1 MAKFCHEMHYILPIS
16 VICVAHSALW
26 PLLLHHKLER
36 FHAFYFD
43 TDDVII
49 NMVMVLEMILISSKR
64 GCSIAVGS

>member
-26 PLLLHHKLER
+26 PLLLHHKP
-36 FHAFYFD
+36 
-43 TDDVII
+43 TVII
-49 NMVMVLEMILISSKR
+49 DMVMVLEMILISSKR

>member
-26 PLLLHHKLER
+26 PLLFHDKLER

-43 TDDVII
+43 TDCNNKYGNHTGDDTDI
-49 NMVMVLEMILISSKR
+49 
-64 GCSIAVGS
+64 